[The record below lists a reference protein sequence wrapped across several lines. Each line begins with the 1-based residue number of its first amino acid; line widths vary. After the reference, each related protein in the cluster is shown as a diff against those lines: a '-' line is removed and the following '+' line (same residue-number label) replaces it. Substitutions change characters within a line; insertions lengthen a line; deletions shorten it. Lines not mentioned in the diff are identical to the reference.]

1 MGGTYGAQVTGERS
15 GQAGLTGNLGHSRVQ
30 PLEREG
36 EGGVSA
42 SVCTHVYMFVCVCV
56 HACGICTCECVC
68 THEYMWIYVWLC
80 VCMCTC
86 MRIWCMCLC
95 VRVYIYACVYMCVY
109 MYMFAN
115 VCTCVCVNVCLRAH
129 AAGLLGR
136 ALASPFACAARRP
149 HIMYLNTFNEM
160 CEPKTTPGIW
170 APAWRQVPLGG
181 VCHSRLAAWATFN
194 K

>member
-1 MGGTYGAQVTGERS
+1 
-15 GQAGLTGNLGHSRVQ
+15 
-30 PLEREG
+30 
-36 EGGVSA
+36 
-42 SVCTHVYMFVCVCV
+42 
-56 HACGICTCECVC
+56 
-68 THEYMWIYVWLC
+68 
-80 VCMCTC
+80 
-86 MRIWCMCLC
+86 
-95 VRVYIYACVYMCVY
+95 
-109 MYMFAN
+109 MFAN

-160 CEPKTTPGIW
+160 CETKTTPGIW